1 MFRTSHHVNSAAAIL
16 LGMAALAGPAWAQ
29 MQQTGP
35 TPAAPPV
42 PPVEKR
48 PVEQTG
54 MGMLEGTAK
63 KVDPADGT
71 LQVSTGPLGT
81 LRKTLEVT
89 GDTQIQ
95 VEGRQATLAD
105 IREGE
110 TVRASYE
117 THDAK
122 NVATRIEV
130 IPSQPAAKGGVSR

>member
-1 MFRTSHHVNSAAAIL
+1 MFRYPRSHYVNSAAAIL

-35 TPAAPPV
+35 SPAAPPA
-42 PPVEKR
+42 PPVERR

-54 MGMLEGTAK
+54 MGMLEGRAK
-63 KVDPADGT
+63 NVDPGAGT
-71 LQVSTGPLGT
+71 LQVSTGPLGV
-81 LRKTLEVT
+81 LHKTLEVA

-95 VEGRQATLAD
+95 VEGRQATLSD

-117 THDAK
+117 TREAR

-130 IPSQPAAKGGVSR
+130 IRVP